1 MPSPVTNGS
10 YSPPTAPVD
19 RIVGF
24 GRLLRANGVAVSPA
38 EIADALHAVEIMPSV
53 LQTRET
59 LATTLA
65 ATMVKR
71 TSDLRTFRKLFSLW
85 FEVERSTPGDHAHLH
100 RQEGL
105 AELDGIDL
113 LPRPGDAMD
122 AGNARHEHGAQIN
135 LRQFFGEG
143 VSSPQHDH
151 HASDRIRLTWLGS
164 DLEYDRAGA
173 PPSSV
178 NAFEGSFSLRRV
190 ATNGRPGSIRPPSS
204 VEIARAI
211 ILSGMRELLDAA
223 QSGDPDDGLLNWLDE
238 HARDVLCDHR
248 AAKTDLWPTVADE
261 TALSTLPDLR
271 WDELTVA
278 DLVRLD
284 RAIHRLGAKLGGAPG
299 LRTLARTGRLDA
311 RRTARRAS
319 ATGGVPFAPIF
330 RTRRDDRPRL
340 IVLCDASLSVRG
352 AARFLLA
359 ISQAAQR
366 QTGRVRT
373 FVFVRQL
380 REVTAILEQRGIEE
394 GIRDIF
400 GDRIIDTSEAT
411 DGGFAL
417 GDLLRHHAD
426 VLTAK
431 TTLLILGDARNNGHD
446 PNLPALAALRGRSRR
461 IIWLT
466 PEQRGTWRLAGCDLP
481 RYAAHCDLVA
491 TVRTPAD
498 LERLVADM
506 PAVVG

>member
-1 MPSPVTNGS
+1 MLSPATSGS
-10 YSPPTAPVD
+10 HSPPTAPVD

-38 EIADALHAVEIMPSV
+38 EIADALRAVEVMPSV

-71 TSDLRTFRKLFSLW
+71 TSDLRTFRKMFSLW

-105 AELDGIDL
+105 AELDGVDL

-122 AGNARHEHGAQIN
+122 AGKAQHEHGARIN
-135 LRQFFGEG
+135 LRRFFGEG
-143 VSSPQHDH
+143 VANTEHDH
-151 HASDRIRLTWLGS
+151 HAGDRIRLTWLGS
-164 DLEYDRAGA
+164 DLEYDRAGV
-173 PPSSV
+173 PPSSATAV
-178 NAFEGSFSLRRV
+178 DGSFSLRRV
-190 ATNGRPGSIRPPSS
+190 ATSGRPGPLRPTSS
-204 VEIARAI
+204 VEIPRAI
-211 ILSGMRELLDAA
+211 ILSGMRELRDAA
-223 QSGDPDDGLLNWLDE
+223 QSGDPDDGLLNWRDE
-238 HARDVLCDHR
+238 HARDVLRDHR

-261 TALSTLPDLR
+261 TARPTLPDLR

-299 LRTLARTGRLDA
+299 RRKLARTGRLDA

-319 ATGGVPFAPIF
+319 ATGGVPFTPVYRA
-330 RTRRDDRPRL
+330 RRDDRPRL

-352 AARFLLA
+352 AARFMLA

-366 QTGRVRT
+366 QTGRVRS
-373 FVFVRQL
+373 FVFVKQL

-394 GIRDIF
+394 AIRDIF
-400 GDRIIDTSEAT
+400 SGRLIDTSEAT
-411 DGGFAL
+411 DGGIAL
-417 GDLLRHHAD
+417 GDLLRHHAE

-446 PNLPALAALRGRSRR
+446 PNLPALAELRGCSRR

-466 PEQRGTWRLAGCDLP
+466 PEQHGTWRLAGCDLP

-491 TVRTPAD
+491 TVRTPVD
-498 LERLVADM
+498 LERLVAGV
-506 PAVVG
+506 PSVSG

>member
-1 MPSPVTNGS
+1 MRSPVTNGS

-38 EIADALHAVEIMPSV
+38 EINDALRAVEVMPSV

-71 TSDLRTFRKLFSLW
+71 AADLRTFHKLFSIW
-85 FEVERSTPGDHAHLH
+85 VEVERTSLGDHTHHLGH
-100 RQEGL
+100 DGS
-105 AELDGIDL
+105 AELDGVDL
-113 LPRPGDAMD
+113 VPRPGDAMD
-122 AGNARHEHGAQIN
+122 AGKARHEHGARIN
-135 LRQFFGEG
+135 LRRFFGEG
-143 VSSPQHDH
+143 DSSPEHDH
-151 HASDRIRLTWLGS
+151 HAGDRIRLTWLGS
-164 DLEYDRAGA
+164 DLEYDRAGV

-178 NAFEGSFSLRRV
+178 TAFDGSFSLRRV
-190 ATNGRPGSIRPPSS
+190 ATSGRPGSLRPPSS
-204 VEIARAI
+204 VEIPRAI
-211 ILSGMRELLDAA
+211 ILSSMNDLLNATDA
-223 QSGDPDDGLLNWLDE
+223 SDPDEDLLNWIGD
-238 HARDVLCDHR
+238 HAHDICRDRR
-248 AAKTDLWPTVADE
+248 ATTDLWPEVGDSAVHS
-261 TALSTLPDLR
+261 ALSDLR
-271 WDELTVA
+271 WDDLTVN

-299 LRTLARTGRLDA
+299 RRTPARTGRLDA

-319 ATGGVPFAPIF
+319 ATSGVPFAPVF
-330 RTRRDDRPRL
+330 RARVDDRPRL
-340 IVLCDASLSVRG
+340 IALCDTSLSVRG

-359 ISQAAQR
+359 ISQSAQR

-380 REVTAILEQRGIEE
+380 RDVTAILEQRGIEE
-394 GIRDIF
+394 AIRDIF
-400 GDRIIDTSEAT
+400 GGRLIDTSETT

-417 GDLLRHHAD
+417 GDLRRHHAD
-426 VLTAK
+426 LLTSK

-446 PNLPALAALRGRSRR
+446 PNLPALAALRRRCRR

-481 RYAAHCDLVA
+481 QYAAHCDLVA

-498 LERLVADM
+498 LERLVAEI
-506 PAVVG
+506 AATSG